1 MAKLNPLKF
10 RWQKRQRSENDDGLI
25 SSISKHRSIDPRE
38 FKTEIFPN
46 LHPNDSPWNY
56 PQGRP

>member
-10 RWQKRQRSENDDGLI
+10 RWQERQRSEKDGLI
-25 SSISKHRSIDPRE
+25 SSVSKHRSIDLRE

-46 LHPNDSPWNY
+46 LHPNLKH
-56 PQGRP
+56 QRKR